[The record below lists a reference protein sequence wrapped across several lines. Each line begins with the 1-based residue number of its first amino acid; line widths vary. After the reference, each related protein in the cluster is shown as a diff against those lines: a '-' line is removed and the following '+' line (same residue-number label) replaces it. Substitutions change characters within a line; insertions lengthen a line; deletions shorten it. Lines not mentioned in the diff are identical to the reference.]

1 MKKIIFAMTF
11 MVFLLTLFSAASFS
25 QDVDLSGKWAGTT
38 EVPEQGADEVTLT
51 LQKDNGGYLGTI
63 SDSLGM
69 AQDEECKDIEF
80 QEGTLTFYFTIFNGN
95 EYMTIYVN
103 LTVEGDKM
111 SGYWEIEDGTSSS
124 IELEKQGD
132 RSLS

>member
-1 MKKIIFAMTF
+1 MKKIIFTLTS

-25 QDVDLSGKWAGTT
+25 QDMDLSGKWVGTT

-69 AQDEECKDIEF
+69 TQDEECKDIEF
-80 QEGTLTFYFTIFNGN
+80 KEGTLTFYFTIFDGN
-95 EYMTIYVN
+95 EYMTVNMN
-103 LTVEGDKM
+103 LTVEEGKM
-111 SGYWEIEDGTSSS
+111 SGYWEIEDGTSGS
-124 IELEKQGD
+124 IELEKQGN
-132 RSLS
+132 R